1 MEEDSR
7 GIRAPSTPQL
17 LNLIQDEGEW
27 KVVREEAD
35 GGRSSRITSYEAQ
48 EDTKLE
54 LKLGLPGVHDEER
67 QAGPRER
74 LELQQQESCTELSLC
89 CFPSHSR
96 LAATTASTT
105 TGAKRGFLATVGGK
119 AQGCNQ
125 RHQDKEGCGNEL
137 TLGGE
142 NMAGE
147 RKKGCCPPSS
157 SHDSAAGPVHGS
169 SNPHQGRRAVLPVV
183 GWPPVRS
190 FRRNLTNGSSSKQSP
205 DRQSDELGDKAKLAC
220 KRSLLVKINM
230 DGIPIGRKIDL
241 AAYDNYQKLSFAIE
255 ELFSGFLEAQK
266 DLDCTESEEL
276 GAEEKIFSG
285 LLDGT
290 GEYTLVYEDNG
301 GSRTPV
307 GDLPWNV
314 FVSTAKR
321 LRVLKSSELLHGL
334 VSTVHIQAVFS
345 FPLWKSKFYLWL
357 QLCRWNYFISML
369 LFQFLNPRFLPHL
382 YFHPVC
388 FTD

>member
-7 GIRAPSTPQL
+7 GGAPPTSQL
-17 LNLIQDEGEW
+17 LDLIRGEGER
-27 KVVREEAD
+27 KVIREAEER
-35 GGRSSRITSYEAQ
+35 GRSSRTTSYEA

-54 LKLGLPGVHDEER
+54 LKLGLPGVYDEEIP
-67 QAGPRER
+67 ADPREKM
-74 LELQQQESCTELSLC
+74 ELQQQESCTALSLG
-89 CFPSHSR
+89 CFPSQSR
-96 LAATTASTT
+96 LATSTANA
-105 TGAKRGFLATVGGK
+105 TGAKRGFLATVGAK
-119 AQGCNQ
+119 PEGCSQ
-125 RHQDKEGCGNEL
+125 RHQGREGCGNEL

-157 SHDSAAGPVHGS
+157 SHDAAAGPVRNS
-169 SNPHQGRRAVLPVV
+169 SNPHQGRGAVLPMV

-205 DRQSDELGDKAKLAC
+205 DRQNDEVGDKAKPTC
-220 KRSLLVKINM
+220 KKSPLVKINM
-230 DGIPIGRKIDL
+230 DGIPIGRKIDI
-241 AAYDNYQKLSFAIE
+241 AAYDNYQKLSSAVE

-266 DLDCTESEEL
+266 DLYCSDSGEQ
-276 GAEEKIFSG
+276 GPEEKIFSG

-314 FVSTAKR
+314 FVSTTKR
-321 LRVLKSSELLHGL
+321 LRVMKSSELPHGL
-334 VSTVHIQAVFS
+334 IKTASGRVADH
-345 FPLWKSKFYLWL
+345 
-357 QLCRWNYFISML
+357 
-369 LFQFLNPRFLPHL
+369 
-382 YFHPVC
+382 
-388 FTD
+388 